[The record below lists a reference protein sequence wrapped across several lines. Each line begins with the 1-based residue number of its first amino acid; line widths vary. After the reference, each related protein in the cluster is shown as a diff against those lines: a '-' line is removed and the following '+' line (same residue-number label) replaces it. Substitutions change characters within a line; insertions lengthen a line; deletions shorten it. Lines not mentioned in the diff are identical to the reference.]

1 MTGPNVTP
9 MEILLCTVAQI
20 LNIPLRMS
28 VIACAIMPGR
38 KLLRQRASNP
48 NSEPYTAIPTHAP
61 TP

>member
-38 KLLRQRASNP
+38 KL
-48 NSEPYTAIPTHAP
+48 
-61 TP
+61 